1 MNAIIQ
7 PLATFMWWLP
17 PIGLLITTGLI
28 TAGIFHAYRA
38 VRLWQLRNTP
48 ISDPVI
54 AKALEGVKPP
64 PYALYAVTYF
74 AGGIIMAIATF
85 MLRQATWM

>member
-1 MNAIIQ
+1 MNSIIQ
-7 PLATFMWWLP
+7 SLASSMWWVPL
-17 PIGLLITTGLI
+17 IGLFITAGLI

-64 PYALYAVTYF
+64 PYALYAVMYF
-74 AGGIIMAIATF
+74 SGGIIMAIATF
-85 MLRQATWM
+85 ILRQTTL

>member
-7 PLATFMWWLP
+7 PLTTFMWWVP
-17 PIGLLITTGLI
+17 PIGLLITAGLI
-28 TAGIFHAYRA
+28 TAGVFHAYRA

-64 PYALYAVTYF
+64 PYALYAAMYF

-85 MLRQATWM
+85 ILRQTTL

>member
-7 PLATFMWWLP
+7 PLTTSMWWVP
-17 PIGLLITTGLI
+17 PIGLLITAGLI
-28 TAGIFHAYRA
+28 TAGVFHAYRA

-64 PYALYAVTYF
+64 PYALYAAMYF

-85 MLRQATWM
+85 ILRQTTL

>member
-1 MNAIIQ
+1 ME
-7 PLATFMWWLP
+7 MWWVP
-17 PIGLLITTGLI
+17 PIGLLITAGLI
-28 TAGIFHAYRA
+28 TAGVFHAYRA

-64 PYALYAVTYF
+64 PYALYAAMYF

-85 MLRQATWM
+85 ILRQTTL

>member
-1 MNAIIQ
+1 MDAIIQ
-7 PLATFMWWLP
+7 PLATAMWWVP
-17 PIGLLITTGLI
+17 PIGLLITAGLI
-28 TAGIFHAYRA
+28 TAGLFHAYRA

-64 PYALYAVTYF
+64 PYALYAVMYF
-74 AGGIIMAIATF
+74 AGAIAMAIATV
-85 MLRQATWM
+85 MLRQATLM

>member
-7 PLATFMWWLP
+7 PLTTSMWWVP
-17 PIGLLITTGLI
+17 PIGLLITAGLI
-28 TAGIFHAYRA
+28 TAGVFNAYRA
-38 VRLWQLRNTP
+38 VWLWQLRNTP

-64 PYALYAVTYF
+64 PYALYAAMYF
-74 AGGIIMAIATF
+74 VGGIIMAIATF
-85 MLRQATWM
+85 ILRQTTL